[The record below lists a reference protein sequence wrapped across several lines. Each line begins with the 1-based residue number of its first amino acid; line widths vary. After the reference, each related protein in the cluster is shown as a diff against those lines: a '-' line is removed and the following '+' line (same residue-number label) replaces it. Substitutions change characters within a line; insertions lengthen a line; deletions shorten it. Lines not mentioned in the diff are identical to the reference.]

1 MKTDN
6 QFSGFWV
13 KIITHFVRKIGSRLS
28 KNKIVYKTDLTGQQ
42 DILYRLNTKTK
53 IMKRSTLLVNILL
66 IWAALSSQAGFA
78 QTAADQAA
86 KLQNTPN
93 GKIVMAWYTAW
104 VKKDWNLMQQI
115 LADGFT
121 FSSPLDDHIDVKVL
135 KDRCWPNAYN
145 LKQVDVEKFVVNGD
159 DVFVIATGWTNNG
172 KSLRNMDCFTV
183 KDGKIK
189 AYECFFGPGIS
200 FPNSGK

>member
-1 MKTDN
+1 MKW
-6 QFSGFWV
+6 S
-13 KIITHFVRKIGSRLS
+13 
-28 KNKIVYKTDLTGQQ
+28 
-42 DILYRLNTKTK
+42 ILV
-53 IMKRSTLLVNILL
+53 VNFFL
-66 IWAALSSQAGFA
+66 IWVALSCQSGLA
-78 QTAADQAA
+78 QNPADQAA
-86 KLQNTPN
+86 KLQNAPN

-104 VKKDWNLMQQI
+104 VNKDWNLMEQI

-135 KDRCWPNAYN
+135 KTRCWPNAYN
-145 LKQVDVEKFVVNGD
+145 LKRVEVEKFVVNGD
-159 DVFVIATGWTNNG
+159 DVYVIGKGWTNDG
-172 KSLRNMDCFTV
+172 KSLRNMDCFKV